1 MASVVNI
8 YARAFA
14 DVVIDKRLDPT
25 KTLDEVEQIAVL
37 FRESKALREVWEAPS
52 IPAEQKRAVL
62 DAIVKRAGISKMVRN
77 FIAVVIDKRRT
88 KFLDEIVAQFAQ
100 ELNQRLGF
108 AEAEITTIRE
118 LKADER
124 KELERDLERVTGK
137 KIKARYDQDETI
149 LGGAVA
155 RVGSTVFDGSV
166 RGQLERIRQQL
177 VAGGV

>member
-1 MASVVNI
+1 MASVTGT
-8 YARAFA
+8 YARAFV
-14 DVVIDKRLDPT
+14 DVVIEQRLDAD
-25 KTLDEVEQIAVL
+25 KTLQQARLLVQLVVGS
-37 FRESKALREVWEAPS
+37 RELREVWETPS

-77 FIAVVIDKRRT
+77 FVAVVIDKRRT

-137 KIKARYDQDETI
+137 KIKARYDEDKTI

-166 RGQLERIRQQL
+166 RGQRERIRQQL
-177 VAGGV
+177 V